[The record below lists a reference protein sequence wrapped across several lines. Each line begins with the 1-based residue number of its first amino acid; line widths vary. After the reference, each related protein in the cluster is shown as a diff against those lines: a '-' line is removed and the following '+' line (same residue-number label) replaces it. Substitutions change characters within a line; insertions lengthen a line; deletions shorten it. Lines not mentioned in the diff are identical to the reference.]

1 MRADMTQQKAEA
13 LVAKAVSEVE
23 ADEAFARYDGFDVR
37 EWRIARRERARHDR
51 AIDETERGIAFR
63 LA

>member
-1 MRADMTQQKAEA
+1 MRPDMTMQKAEA

-37 EWRIARRERARHDR
+37 EWRIARRERARHER
-51 AIDETERGIAFR
+51 AMATTIPDIEFR
-63 LA
+63 LS

>member
-1 MRADMTQQKAEA
+1 MRPDMTMQKAEA

-37 EWRIARRERARHDR
+37 EWRIARRERARHER
-51 AIDETERGIAFR
+51 AMHETVRGIEFR
-63 LA
+63 LS